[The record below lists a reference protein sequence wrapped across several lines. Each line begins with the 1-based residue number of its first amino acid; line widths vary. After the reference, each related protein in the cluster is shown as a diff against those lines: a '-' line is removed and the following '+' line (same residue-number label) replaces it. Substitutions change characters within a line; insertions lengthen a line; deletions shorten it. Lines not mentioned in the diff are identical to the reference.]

1 MTVFE
6 IFLKIHYVVHDLQ
19 GGTPLI
25 EKLKVRINLIR
36 FTALLQEKSKGQI
49 RMHCLVAA
57 VFWMLFRV
65 RALAEPFLRQALADL
80 PDLRPELLAAAEY
93 YAKVRRLRAEMD
105 DLIADNFAPEV
116 MQAPKDPARR
126 RAFADL
132 ILRIRDVEEKA
143 IKVFERLIA
152 RCSEPV

>member
-36 FTALLQEKSKGQI
+36 YTALLQEKSKGQI
-49 RMHCLVAA
+49 RMHCIVAA

-65 RALAEPFLRQALADL
+65 RALAEPSCAKHFRSTR
-80 PDLRPELLAAAEY
+80 PPPELLAAAEY
-93 YAKVRRLRAEMD
+93 YA
-105 DLIADNFAPEV
+105 EV
-116 MQAPKDPARR
+116 GALGPKWTT
-126 RAFADL
+126 
-132 ILRIRDVEEKA
+132 
-143 IKVFERLIA
+143 
-152 RCSEPV
+152 